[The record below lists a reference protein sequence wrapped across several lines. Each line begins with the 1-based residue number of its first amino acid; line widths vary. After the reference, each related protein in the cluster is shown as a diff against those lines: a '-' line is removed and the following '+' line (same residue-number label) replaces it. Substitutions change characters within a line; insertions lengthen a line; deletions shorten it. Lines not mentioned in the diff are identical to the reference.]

1 MYGFECE
8 MMLNNTHIYLD
19 KDIIMNEKMATNSSK
34 VELLENLKEL
44 LKSAQVQKTEVDD
57 LKQLFYKQQKAEQA
71 QLLQQFLAAGKNET
85 EFSQQ
90 EDAIDVEFKNL
101 LDEFKTKRYELNE
114 LSKQEKESNFLS
126 KKNLILQ
133 LEKMVDDLDNVENIN
148 QSILAVRKIQ
158 QEWKNIGSVAPE
170 KSKDLFRNYQL
181 NIEKFYDFI
190 KINNEFRD
198 YDLKK
203 NLEIKTALC
212 EQAEKLSSVEDILSA
227 FRELQALHNEWKET
241 GPVAKELREEIWER
255 FKQASAIVNKKH
267 QVFFDQKKEEEE
279 LHLQQKDLICEE
291 LEKIDFSELT
301 TFKAWEDKTKE
312 IIDIQSK
319 WKKIGFAPKKMNV
332 KVYDRFRKACDSF
345 FHQKNEFFLKAKTEL
360 VLNLDKK
367 TNLCEQAEAMKD
379 NTDWKQTADKYI
391 KLQKEWKNTGPVPR
405 KNSEAIWKRFIAAC
419 DYFFEQRDKAGT
431 DEKSIQRQNLL
442 MKKEI
447 VSKIESLDVE
457 VANAL
462 EILQGY
468 ISEYNQI
475 GFVPFK
481 DKDKIL
487 KQFNQVVND
496 KFDKLG
502 LDEHQK
508 SMNLFKSNIE
518 QGHEKSTN
526 QLFREREKL
535 LKELEHLKSEI
546 SVYENNIGFF
556 SASKK
561 ADSIIKDLHKKIEG
575 FKEEQNLILEKI
587 QLLEEKL

>member
-71 QLLQQFLAAGKNET
+71 QLLQQFLAAGGNET

-279 LHLQQKDLICEE
+279 LHLQQKNLICEE

-518 QGHEKSTN
+518 QGHERSTN

>member
-1 MYGFECE
+1 ME
-8 MMLNNTHIYLD
+8 
-19 KDIIMNEKMATNSSK
+19 
-34 VELLENLKEL
+34 
-44 LKSAQVQKTEVDD
+44 
-57 LKQLFYKQQKAEQA
+57 
-71 QLLQQFLAAGKNET
+71 
-85 EFSQQ
+85 
-90 EDAIDVEFKNL
+90 
-101 LDEFKTKRYELNE
+101 
-114 LSKQEKESNFLS
+114 
-126 KKNLILQ
+126 
-133 LEKMVDDLDNVENIN
+133 
-148 QSILAVRKIQ
+148 
-158 QEWKNIGSVAPE
+158 
-170 KSKDLFRNYQL
+170 
-181 NIEKFYDFI
+181 
-190 KINNEFRD
+190 
-198 YDLKK
+198 
-203 NLEIKTALC
+203 
-212 EQAEKLSSVEDILSA
+212 
-227 FRELQALHNEWKET
+227 
-241 GPVAKELREEIWER
+241 
-255 FKQASAIVNKKH
+255 
-267 QVFFDQKKEEEE
+267 
-279 LHLQQKDLICEE
+279 
-291 LEKIDFSELT
+291 
-301 TFKAWEDKTKE
+301 
-312 IIDIQSK
+312 
-319 WKKIGFAPKKMNV
+319 
-332 KVYDRFRKACDSF
+332 
-345 FHQKNEFFLKAKTEL
+345 
-360 VLNLDKK
+360 
-367 TNLCEQAEAMKD
+367 
-379 NTDWKQTADKYI
+379 QTADKYI
-391 KLQKEWKNTGPVPR
+391 KLQKESKNTGPVPR

>member
-71 QLLQQFLAAGKNET
+71 QLLQQFLAAGGNET

-332 KVYDRFRKACDSF
+332 KVYDRFRKACHSF

-379 NTDWKQTADKYI
+379 NTDWNKQQI
-391 KLQKEWKNTGPVPR
+391 NT
-405 KNSEAIWKRFIAAC
+405 
-419 DYFFEQRDKAGT
+419 
-431 DEKSIQRQNLL
+431 
-442 MKKEI
+442 
-447 VSKIESLDVE
+447 
-457 VANAL
+457 
-462 EILQGY
+462 
-468 ISEYNQI
+468 
-475 GFVPFK
+475 
-481 DKDKIL
+481 
-487 KQFNQVVND
+487 
-496 KFDKLG
+496 
-502 LDEHQK
+502 
-508 SMNLFKSNIE
+508 
-518 QGHEKSTN
+518 
-526 QLFREREKL
+526 
-535 LKELEHLKSEI
+535 
-546 SVYENNIGFF
+546 
-556 SASKK
+556 
-561 ADSIIKDLHKKIEG
+561 
-575 FKEEQNLILEKI
+575 
-587 QLLEEKL
+587 